1 MKKKKSQTN
10 MPFFLQKFWVFLKQY
25 WKYILIGG
33 AAIIGAL
40 LLRGNRVNFM
50 DQIEAIKKA
59 HEEELR
65 KIESAREEERKK
77 NKEALEKLQRRLDE
91 IKRQYEEAKIEL
103 DRKKKKEIEDL
114 MSKHGDDPQVLA
126 EKLSEVTGFKVI
138 LPE

>member
-25 WKYILIGG
+25 WKYILVG
-33 AAIIGAL
+33 AAALVGAL
-40 LLRGNRVNFM
+40 LLRGSKIDFFG
-50 DQIEAIKKA
+50 QIEAIKKA

-65 KIESAREEERKK
+65 KIEAAREEERKK

-126 EKLSEVTGFKVI
+126 EKLSEATGFKVI